1 MGLFFGL
8 LTALCIGLSDLF
20 GRRVVHR
27 TGPIS
32 AAVPMQA
39 LAFVTSVVTLIFIAS
54 QWSTRDAVIGL
65 LSGIGLGVG
74 LGCYYGGLNRASSAL
89 VAPPVATLS
98 AVVPLTYSVLRGA
111 TPSAL
116 AWLGTGIC
124 LLGLVLITLGSR
136 SSASVAVGLFWGV
149 MSGLGYGFGLSV
161 VLEASDAS
169 GSWPAVS
176 QRFAAF
182 FLLLAV
188 AKRKGTAAV
197 PPADLRLW
205 AVLAGIMA
213 GLSTVFYLLGV
224 ADDETS
230 AVVAA
235 SLFPAVSVV
244 VGRRIYGDEV
254 RVTQAVGVAVVIT
267 GVIFVALG

>member
-1 MGLFFGL
+1 MGVVFGL
-8 LTALCIGLSDLF
+8 LAALCIGLSDLF

-39 LAFVTSVVTLIFIAS
+39 LALVTSGATLVFIAS
-54 QWSTRDAVIGL
+54 QWSARDLIIGL
-65 LSGIGLGVG
+65 FSGIGLGAG
-74 LGCYYGGLNRASSAL
+74 LGCYYAGLNRASSAL

-98 AVVPLTYSVLRGA
+98 AVVPLAYSVLRGS
-111 TPSAL
+111 TPSVL
-116 AWLGTGIC
+116 AWLGTAIC
-124 LLGLVLITLGSR
+124 LMGLVLITVGSR
-136 SSASVAVGLFWGV
+136 SSASVAVGLLWGV
-149 MSGLGYGFGLSV
+149 LSGLGYGFGLSI

-176 QRFAAF
+176 QRLAAF
-182 FLLLAV
+182 FLLLGIAR
-188 AKRKGTAAV
+188 RKGTAAV

-205 AVLAGIMA
+205 AVLAGVMA

-224 ADDETS
+224 AVDETS

-254 RVTQAVGVAVVIT
+254 RITQAVGVAVVIL
-267 GVIFVALG
+267 GVVGVALG

>member
-1 MGLFFGL
+1 MGVVFGL
-8 LTALCIGLSDLF
+8 LAALSIGLSDLF

-39 LAFVTSVVTLIFIAS
+39 LAFLTSAVTLVFIS
-54 QWSTRDAVIGL
+54 SEWSAGDLIIGL
-65 LSGIGLGVG
+65 LSGVGLGAG
-74 LGCYYGGLNRASSAL
+74 LGCYFAGLNRASSAL

-98 AVVPLTYSVLRGA
+98 AVVPLAYSVLRGSS
-111 TPSAL
+111 PSVL
-116 AWLGTGIC
+116 SWLGTAVC
-124 LLGLVLITLGSR
+124 LTGLVLITVGSR
-136 SSASVAVGLFWGV
+136 RSASVAVGLLWGV
-149 MSGLGYGFGLSV
+149 LSGLGYGFGLSI

-182 FLLLAV
+182 FLLLGIA
-188 AKRKGTAAV
+188 RRRGTAAV
-197 PPADLRLW
+197 PPVDLRLW
-205 AVLAGIMA
+205 AVLAGVMA

-224 ADDETS
+224 AVDETS

-254 RVTQAVGVAVVIT
+254 RVTQAIGVGVVII
-267 GVIFVALG
+267 GVIAVALG